1 MDALSDARDR
11 VLLFIELDR
20 VFTVTITSFV
30 SDVDVDVLAGVD
42 VSVVA
47 AVVTAL
53 ELTMP
58 ASLEE

>member
-20 VFTVTITSFV
+20 VFAATITSVV
-30 SDVDVDVLAGVD
+30 SDVDVDVLTGVG
-42 VSVVA
+42 VNVVA

-53 ELTMP
+53 EFAMST
-58 ASLEE
+58 SLEE

>member
-58 ASLEE
+58 ALLEE

>member
-1 MDALSDARDR
+1 MYAPLDARDR
-11 VLLFIELDR
+11 VLLFIGLDR
-20 VFTVTITSFV
+20 VFTVTITSVV
-30 SDVDVDVLAGVD
+30 SDADVDVLTGVG

-58 ASLEE
+58 TSLEE

>member
-30 SDVDVDVLAGVD
+30 SDVLAGVG

-58 ASLEE
+58 ALLEE